1 VFPGADNL
9 PQAEPPEQPGPAS
22 TQGTGA
28 GDAAC
33 PLSHEALLAATAEAT
48 ALSGG
53 VGRLEGV
60 GPVTLGHVRRFLADT
75 ACDVR
80 VQPVIDLQD
89 TPPADGYEIP
99 ARIRE
104 ATWSLTPEPNTS
116 AAAHSRDESGGR
128 RRHRD
133 TRSSRLPRHQGLAE
147 HSDAAIHA
155 ILTFAETQSSVN
167 GTGKGGS
174 KKAKEWKGHHKVQ

>member
-1 VFPGADNL
+1 MLHVH
-9 PQAEPPEQPGPAS
+9 
-22 TQGTGA
+22 
-28 GDAAC
+28 
-33 PLSHEALLAATAEAT
+33 LSHEALLAATAEAT

-60 GPVTLGHVRRFLADT
+60 GPVTLGPTPVPRRHRMRRTRA
-75 ACDVR
+75 ASHR
-80 VQPVIDLQD
+80 PPRH